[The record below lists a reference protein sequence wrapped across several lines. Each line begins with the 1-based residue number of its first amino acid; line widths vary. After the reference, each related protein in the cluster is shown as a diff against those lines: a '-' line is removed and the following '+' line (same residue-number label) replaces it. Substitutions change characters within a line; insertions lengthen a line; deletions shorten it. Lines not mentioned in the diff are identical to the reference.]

1 MTKNNNTISEELELS
16 ERRLLSPKM
25 DFVFQVLFGEVGS
38 EEITKQFLEAILK
51 EKITEIDLSRNPIL
65 RREKIEGKMGILDV
79 IVEINKEEICNIE
92 MQIGERE
99 DIIERLLY
107 YWGRTYTRNINQ
119 GEQYKKLKRTIII
132 MISGFELKGLKELGY
147 YTKWKL
153 IEVEN
158 RKQILTDHIEIDI
171 IELPKIHNGNA
182 EKEDALLE
190 WLYFLEN
197 PDSEG
202 VKRIVEK
209 NDGVKKAKEKLEEI
223 SNDEI
228 MQRLADWKEAAE
240 RDEMSVR
247 SMAMRRGLE
256 EGREKGLE
264 EGRKEGRKKG
274 LEEGRK
280 EGIEEGK
287 KEGRKEGREEG
298 IKEGKKKAIYE
309 IARKMKNKDA
319 DIEYIMEM
327 TGLTKEEIE
336 KL

>member
-1 MTKNNNTISEELELS
+1 
-16 ERRLLSPKM
+16 
-25 DFVFQVLFGEVGS
+25 
-38 EEITKQFLEAILK
+38 
-51 EKITEIDLSRNPIL
+51 
-65 RREKIEGKMGILDV
+65 MGILDV
-79 IVEINKEEICNIE
+79 IVEINKKEICNIE

-132 MISGFELKGLKELGY
+132 MIAGFELKGLKELGY

-153 IEVEN
+153 IELEN

-171 IELPKIHNGNA
+171 IELPKIHNGNT
-182 EKEDALLE
+182 KKQDALLE

-197 PDSEG
+197 PNSEG
-202 VKRIVEK
+202 VKRIMEK
-209 NDGVKKAKEKLEEI
+209 NEGVKKAKEKLEEI

-240 RDEMSVR
+240 RDEMSVK
-247 SMAMRRGLE
+247 SMAMKRGLE

-264 EGRKEGRKKG
+264 EGRKEGREKG
-274 LEEGRK
+274 
-280 EGIEEGK
+280 I
-287 KEGRKEGREEG
+287 KEGREEG

-309 IARKMKNKDA
+309 IAKKMKNKNA
-319 DIEYIMEM
+319 DIEYIIEM